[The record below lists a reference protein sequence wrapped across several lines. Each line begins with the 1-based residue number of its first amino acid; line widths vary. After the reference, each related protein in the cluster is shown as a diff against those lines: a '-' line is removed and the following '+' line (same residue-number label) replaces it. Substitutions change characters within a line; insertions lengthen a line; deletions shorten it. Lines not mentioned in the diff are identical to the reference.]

1 MRRLRSFVRLLLDA
15 TRRTR
20 PVRNRNRW
28 TRLALLVESGRAADT
43 DCTFRTGTNVSAADA
58 SLFKGVAMANEYRST
73 TGPDSPSASAR
84 KFRDMREVAS

>member
-1 MRRLRSFVRLLLDA
+1 MRRLGALVRLLLDA

-20 PVRNRNRW
+20 PVLKRNRW

-58 SLFKGVAMANEYRST
+58 PLIIGVAMANKYRST
-73 TGPDSPSASAR
+73 TGPDSPAVPAHTFGKS
-84 KFRDMREVAS
+84 REVAS